1 MISYMHFAV
10 IKIVAL
16 MNKSKKKQKKNE
28 SNIMIQSNIYIQYMS
43 DRSYYMSNIKNQLC
57 NISY

>member
-28 SNIMIQSNIYIQYMS
+28 SNIMIQSNIHIQYMS